1 MDGEEKKAVTRDGGE
16 GDHEKDLRQKLTET
30 EKALERAM
38 RLLEKSQKYNEELR
52 QQSEKLSLEL
62 HTYRNAAQNRVDA
75 ASQVDEKLI
84 AEAFGDKPFPDWGAP
99 NESVQ
104 TSEGTGEKVVSIAES
119 LKAAAEEVVWEQSGF
134 VYDSASGL
142 YYDYN
147 SGYYYDSVR
156 SLYYDPTSMAYFY
169 YDEGEQTYK
178 FHSYASG
185 QSGEEISQTA
195 EQGAAD
201 TVSTESNSVSSQHN
215 QQKSCSASE
224 KPHKHKHKEK
234 PKIKRGRIRK
244 ARRRTK
250 SRERKSQRGSKNQET
265 GKNRIVSGTSENG
278 VAVDESLEEG
288 ENEEKGER
296 KDVGD
301 KEAAMDYDSSDSLAT
316 GESEMES
323 EPESGELTD
332 ESSSSS
338 ASSDDDEATG
348 IGADPVHYDPS
359 AGMEPEISANYPPC
373 IRMVVRA
380 SDAVAVG
387 TFFLVTCPGG
397 TVGRDGDSRHV
408 VQIPDVNIS
417 KVHAEIKYDED
428 NSCYTVEDLGSQ
440 NGTFINDLR
449 ISESKEKSPAIPL
462 SHGDILRVAGTHLL
476 LHIHPGTDTCDD
488 CEPGQVLA
496 ALKAQQTVF
505 NDHVVLTKAEKK
517 KQARQQMKEIKKKY
531 GLENSAYVDNMAAIK
546 NPDYADKAE
555 VRRRFIGSEHPSHQ
569 QSREPPA
576 SVHRPISSENKGHRM
591 LAKMGWKE
599 GSGLGK
605 DSAGRAEPV
614 TVELRAQQSAGLG
627 STSSVSVSLDN
638 VQSAARLRRLAQ
650 AQERYHRLENTAS
663 QPDTRERGRF
673 AGDKSA
679 CSQLSGNT
687 VGSCDSQG
695 GGGGVGGSGDHRP
708 KKGSNRMEIK
718 WIQGQTQKAT

>member
-234 PKIKRGRIRK
+234 PKIKERPQEREECVDRLTSDLQKLDIQK
-244 ARRRTK
+244 CRR
-250 SRERKSQRGSKNQET
+250 N
-265 GKNRIVSGTSENG
+265 
-278 VAVDESLEEG
+278 AL
-288 ENEEKGER
+288 
-296 KDVGD
+296 
-301 KEAAMDYDSSDSLAT
+301 
-316 GESEMES
+316 
-323 EPESGELTD
+323 
-332 ESSSSS
+332 
-338 ASSDDDEATG
+338 
-348 IGADPVHYDPS
+348 
-359 AGMEPEISANYPPC
+359 EISANYPPC